1 MSEYIDDFYK
11 DLEESVSLFGSY
23 YIIPYICI
31 IQKQKKI
38 MTLRFGKYKGQ
49 EWFKAPKKEIPSDRQ
64 SLITERQSLIIEK
77 CIFIW

>member
-1 MSEYIDDFYK
+1 
-11 DLEESVSLFGSY
+11 
-23 YIIPYICI
+23 
-31 IQKQKKI
+31 